1 MSRTSCGT
9 PNTIEKILKKSK
21 KMVGIVGGTLRTS
34 WDFSKPRDVHFG
46 NLTICC
52 FIFHMVSIV
61 QCGRLFQIFSIF
73 FHKYV
78 FFKKNIFW
86 KVVSSCQCMKFL
98 DLYEMCG
105 EP

>member
-1 MSRTSCGT
+1 MGHQT
-9 PNTIEKILKKSK
+9 PLRKYFKKGKFEPLLNDYFIWGKSK
-21 KMVGIVGGTLRTS
+21 QLVVIVGGILRTS

-78 FFKKNIFW
+78 FFKKNIF
-86 KVVSSCQCMKFL
+86 
-98 DLYEMCG
+98 
-105 EP
+105 